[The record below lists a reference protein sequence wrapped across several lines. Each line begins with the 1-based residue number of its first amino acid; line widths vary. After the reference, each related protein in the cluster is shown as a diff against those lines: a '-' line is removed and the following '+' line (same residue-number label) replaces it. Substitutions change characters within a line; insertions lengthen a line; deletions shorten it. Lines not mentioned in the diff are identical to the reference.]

1 MIFLWGVD
9 VNNLA
14 KNLNRLN
21 QENNLTIKE
30 VANKLLVNPRTLQ
43 NYYNGTREPRIDMLI
58 ELAKFYRVTL
68 DELIL

>member
-1 MIFLWGVD
+1 M
-9 VNNLA
+9 NNLV

-30 VANKLLVNPRTLQ
+30 VANKLLVNPRTLR

>member
-1 MIFLWGVD
+1 M
-9 VNNLA
+9 NNLA

-43 NYYNGTREPRIDMLI
+43 NYYNGTREPRIDTLI

>member
-1 MIFLWGVD
+1 M
-9 VNNLA
+9 NNLT

-30 VANKLLVNPRTLQ
+30 VANRLLINPRTLQ
-43 NYYNGTREPRIDMLI
+43 NYYNGTREPRINTLI
-58 ELAKFYRVTL
+58 ELANFFQVTL

>member
-1 MIFLWGVD
+1 M
-9 VNNLA
+9 NNLA

-43 NYYNGTREPRIDMLI
+43 NYYSGTREPRIDMLI

>member
-1 MIFLWGVD
+1 M
-9 VNNLA
+9 NNLA